1 MQPIIADIFGMIL
14 QVVPLLCKIN
24 QNHMMPLHTIGNRRI
39 VLLDLLAQQLLGREN
54 AGAFNQAVMELGA
67 TICVPRNPQCLVCP
81 VGELCRA
88 PQRGN

>member
-39 VLLDLLAQQLLGREN
+39 VLLDLLAQHLLVERREIAEERQVWN
-54 AGAFNQAVMELGA
+54 VRDSDAHMRRTRL
-67 TICVPRNPQCLVCP
+67 
-81 VGELCRA
+81 
-88 PQRGN
+88 